1 MSALEYDVVVS
12 SIFEKFDALPTKSK
26 PRTLENGGTEWVPLS
41 GIAIVG
47 GVVSMLNVAERRIY

>member
-12 SIFEKFDALPTKSK
+12 SIFEKFDALPMKSK
-26 PRTLENGGTEWVPLS
+26 PRTLGNGGTEWVPLS

-47 GVVSMLNVAERRIY
+47 GVSKVAERMIY

>member
-1 MSALEYDVVVS
+1 MSTLEYVVVS
-12 SIFEKFDALPTKSK
+12 SIFEKFNALPTKSK
-26 PRTLENGGTEWVPLS
+26 PRILGNGGTEWVPLS

>member
-1 MSALEYDVVVS
+1 MVK

-26 PRTLENGGTEWVPLS
+26 PRILGNGGTEWVPLS

-47 GVVSMLNVAERRIY
+47 GVLKVAERMTY